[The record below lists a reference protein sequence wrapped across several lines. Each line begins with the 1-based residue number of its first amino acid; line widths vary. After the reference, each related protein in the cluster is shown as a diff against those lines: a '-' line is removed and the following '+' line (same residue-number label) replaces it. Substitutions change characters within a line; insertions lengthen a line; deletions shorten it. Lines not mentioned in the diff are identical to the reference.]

1 MIIFVIIV
9 IDIDFLNNLTIDLSN
24 IIITFKGGFVMNIEL
39 KIALVVVT
47 VTLFTIASYGL
58 VALHA

>member
-1 MIIFVIIV
+1 
-9 IDIDFLNNLTIDLSN
+9 
-24 IIITFKGGFVMNIEL
+24 MNIEL
-39 KIALVVVT
+39 KIALVIVT